1 MKGGRRTA
9 KGRIINIDDVIAAS
23 PHSTAVGNMN
33 VNAQGDELGPGG
45 EVVKTREQRT
55 RAYYK
60 DHPQSSNRKVSL
72 KGDMPGQMTQSSS
85 SDFAGLK
92 PDTADTGF
100 ENVRTQDQ
108 TDYDD
113 GTWVMPED
121 MEPEPIDEGAGPL
134 TDNPDLTEPEAPEP
148 EEFDDVEMPPQG
160 ELDENGDYVT
170 EPTGYREVEQENG
183 DIVMQ
188 PYWDD
193 DNES

>member
-9 KGRIINIDDVIAAS
+9 KGRLINIDDVIAAS
-23 PHSTAVGNMN
+23 PHTTAVGNMK

-45 EVVKTREQRT
+45 EVTKTREQRT

-72 KGDMPGQMTQSSS
+72 KGDMKSAFDDGHT
-85 SDFAGLK
+85 DFGGMQ
-92 PDTADTGF
+92 PDTAKTAY
-100 ENVRTQDQ
+100 ENVRTSQ
-108 TDYDD
+108 
-113 GTWVMPED
+113 ED
-121 MEPEPIDEGAGPL
+121 TPVIDEGAGPL
-134 TDNPDLTEPEAPEP
+134 TNNPEFSEPVAPEP
-148 EEFDDVEMPPQG
+148 EEFDDFEMPPPEA
-160 ELDENGDYVT
+160 ELDDNGDYVK

-193 DNES
+193 DDES